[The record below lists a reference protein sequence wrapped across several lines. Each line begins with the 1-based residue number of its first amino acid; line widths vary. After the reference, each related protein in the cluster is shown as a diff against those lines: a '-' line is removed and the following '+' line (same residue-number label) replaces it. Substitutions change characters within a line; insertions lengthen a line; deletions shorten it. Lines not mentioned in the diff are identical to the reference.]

1 MERWRKMKLKKL
13 IQDFEIADVKGS
25 KEIEISGICSDSRR
39 LSPGNLFIAKK
50 GNDSDGNRFIGQ
62 AIDNGASA
70 VLTEFYNPFL
80 GKITQLI
87 DPRIYELE
95 GKLAD
100 RFYRYPSRELYV
112 FSVTGTNGKTTTT
125 YLVKHL
131 LDAMNLSCGLI
142 GTVET
147 IVGDR
152 RSFSTLT
159 THDVVMNHKLL
170 REMVDGG
177 CRAVALEASSHG
189 LVQGRLDQMDLDAA
203 LFTNL
208 TPDHLDY
215 HRTIEEYA
223 EAKRHLFKFL
233 NNSSKS
239 NPLAIA
245 NGDDDA
251 SISLL
256 QGCQA
261 NRLFFG
267 LGSKCDVR
275 AENISFSP
283 LGTTF
288 QVRYKE
294 QSYPFFTPLIGRF
307 NVYNVLGAICVG
319 LHRNFSLEQMASVF
333 ASFQTVPGRLERVA
347 HSRKFHVFIDYAHT
361 GDALENVLQTLR
373 EIAHRKII
381 TVFGAGGNRDPGR
394 RLGLARAA
402 EKGSDIN
409 IITSDNPRTEDPEE
423 ICRQILLGFSD
434 THAVR
439 VELDRQRAIELAI
452 SMAEPEDIVLIAG
465 KGHERVQIF
474 NHHTVPF
481 DDHAVALE
489 ALGR

>member
-131 LDAMNLSCGLI
+131 LDAMNLFCGLI

-147 IVGDR
+147 IVGAR

-177 CRAVALEASSHG
+177 CLAVALEASSHG

-215 HRTIEEYA
+215 HRIVF
-223 EAKRHLFKFL
+223 RSHL
-233 NNSSKS
+233 
-239 NPLAIA
+239 
-245 NGDDDA
+245 
-251 SISLL
+251 
-256 QGCQA
+256 
-261 NRLFFG
+261 
-267 LGSKCDVR
+267 
-275 AENISFSP
+275 
-283 LGTTF
+283 
-288 QVRYKE
+288 
-294 QSYPFFTPLIGRF
+294 
-307 NVYNVLGAICVG
+307 
-319 LHRNFSLEQMASVF
+319 
-333 ASFQTVPGRLERVA
+333 
-347 HSRKFHVFIDYAHT
+347 
-361 GDALENVLQTLR
+361 
-373 EIAHRKII
+373 
-381 TVFGAGGNRDPGR
+381 
-394 RLGLARAA
+394 
-402 EKGSDIN
+402 
-409 IITSDNPRTEDPEE
+409 
-423 ICRQILLGFSD
+423 
-434 THAVR
+434 
-439 VELDRQRAIELAI
+439 
-452 SMAEPEDIVLIAG
+452 
-465 KGHERVQIF
+465 
-474 NHHTVPF
+474 
-481 DDHAVALE
+481 
-489 ALGR
+489 